1 MTNEF
6 EKFSFEQEY
15 LGYTFWF
22 TENRIPFLND
32 KVLFICSK
40 CNKKEIRPFKKF
52 LDTCL
57 KHDKVLC
64 KKCCLSIFK
73 EWSLYKGNPMQLK
86 ETATILG
93 PLFMDKIIIRQTKI
107 KDICEDCGKEIIM
120 DASSYFYNIRMHDGK
135 FLCRNCGVKHTCE
148 KTLGVK
154 NPLASKEIREKS
166 KKVIREKYGVDNVS
180 QSEEIK
186 NKKKETTFI
195 HFGVEW
201 PTQSEEVINLR
212 HQNNIKKY
220 GVVEPSQTKEI
231 KEKTARSNLEKYGYE
246 WTTQVPEFIKKK
258 EQTFL
263 KNYGVPH
270 YFQSEA
276 FQRVSSNKYKYK
288 ELNFDSS
295 WELAY
300 FIYNEDHNIPI
311 IRLPQRIEYFLEEES
326 HHYYPDFLVE
336 GQLIEI
342 KSSATLNNDLS
353 LKPHFKQLNRCKTE
367 EEKQYLYDLC
377 AVKTQC
383 MRENNVQIISNK
395 EIKPY
400 LKYIKNT
407 YGKDYLKQFKKEKD

>member
-1 MTNEF
+1 MVNDF

-22 TENRIPFLND
+22 TENRIPFLKD

-86 ETATILG
+86 ETA
-93 PLFMDKIIIRQTKI
+93 K
-107 KDICEDCGKEIIM
+107 
-120 DASSYFYNIRMHDGK
+120 
-135 FLCRNCGVKHTCE
+135 
-148 KTLGVK
+148 
-154 NPLASKEIREKS
+154 
-166 KKVIREKYGVDNVS
+166 
-180 QSEEIK
+180 
-186 NKKKETTFI
+186 
-195 HFGVEW
+195 
-201 PTQSEEVINLR
+201 
-212 HQNNIKKY
+212 
-220 GVVEPSQTKEI
+220 
-231 KEKTARSNLEKYGYE
+231 SNLEKYGYE

-300 FIYNEDHNIPI
+300 FIYNEDHNTPI

-342 KSSATLNNDLS
+342 KSSATLNNDFS
-353 LKPHFKQLNRCKTE
+353 LKTL
-367 EEKQYLYDLC
+367 
-377 AVKTQC
+377 
-383 MRENNVQIISNK
+383 
-395 EIKPY
+395 
-400 LKYIKNT
+400 LKS
-407 YGKDYLKQFKKEKD
+407 